1 MHLLFHMQECL
12 PLHYPMCHFLLNLR
26 KFSRTRV
33 LSPLSDRRRVSL
45 PPSPPPPPSQPGLE
59 TGGLGRGGD
68 QLTKNE
74 ADEKINPVARNETE
88 GRGEDDGDFRTA
100 AGGGGGGEME
110 RKQERME

>member
-1 MHLLFHMQECL
+1 MCL
-12 PLHYPMCHFLLNLR
+12 YLR
-26 KFSRTRV
+26 HT
-33 LSPLSDRRRVSL
+33 
-45 PPSPPPPPSQPGLE
+45 PPPSQPGLE
-59 TGGLGRGGD
+59 TGGGGGLGRGGD

-74 ADEKINPVARNETE
+74 ADEKINPVARNETETE